1 MYVANFS
8 ERLRTLRKQRGLSQS
23 VIADLLGVNKQTIS
37 EWERGRRRPV
47 GTSALE
53 VYEKLADFFNVD
65 MMYLLGQT
73 DVVIRLCGE
82 GEDPEDADVRLEVTP
97 EELALIKAYRRLD
110 EYAKRLTRMAARM
123 EEDGDVRK

>member
-1 MYVANFS
+1 MANFS

-23 VIADLLGVNKQTIS
+23 VIAELLGVNKQTIS

-47 GTSALE
+47 GTSTLE

>member
-1 MYVANFS
+1 MANFS

-23 VIADLLGVNKQTIS
+23 VIAELLGVNKQTIS
-37 EWERGRRRPV
+37 EWERGSRRPV